1 MNAFIWNKIDKRGV
15 PLNSNIPSTERMNS
29 EDRSNQTGSGQ
40 PVKSWAAELWDWVKT
55 IVVAFVIMMLL
66 NLFVFNLSM
75 VKGQSMQPTLVE
87 RDRLFVNKIVYD
99 IGKPSRFD
107 VIVLRDPSEG
117 VEKKEFLVKRIV
129 GLPGDTVEVRDHH
142 LFVNGEQQ
150 AEAYTDTEV
159 QDPDFGPI
167 TLEHDHYFVMGDN
180 RHEGKSKDSR
190 VFGSITSSEIVGKAE
205 FIFWPFSEIKKL

>member
-1 MNAFIWNKIDKRGV
+1 M
-15 PLNSNIPSTERMNS
+15 NSNIPSTERMNS
-29 EDRSNQTGSGQ
+29 EDRSSQTGSEQ
-40 PVKSWAAELWDWVKT
+40 PRKSWAAELWDWVKT

-150 AEAYTDTEV
+150 AETYTDTEV

-167 TLEHDHYFVMGDN
+167 TLEDDHYFVMGDN

>member
-1 MNAFIWNKIDKRGV
+1 M
-15 PLNSNIPSTERMNS
+15 NSNNHSMEHVTS
-29 EDRSNQTGSGQ
+29 EEHNEPPKPEQ
-40 PVKSWAAELWDWVKT
+40 PGKSWVVELWDWVKT

-87 RDRLFVNKIVYD
+87 RDRLFVNKIVYHL
-99 IGKPSRFD
+99 GTPSRSD

-117 VEKKEFLVKRIV
+117 LEKKDFLVKRIV
-129 GLPGDTVEVRDHH
+129 GLPGDTIEVRDHH
-142 LFVNGEQQ
+142 LYVNGEQQ
-150 AEAYTDTEV
+150 AETYTDIEV

-167 TLEHDHYFVMGDN
+167 TLEPDHFFVMGDN

-190 VFGSITSSEIVGKAE
+190 VFGSITSDQIVGKAE
-205 FIFWPFSEIKKL
+205 FIFWPFSELKKL

>member
-1 MNAFIWNKIDKRGV
+1 M
-15 PLNSNIPSTERMNS
+15 NSNMPSVDSTVE
-29 EDRSNQTGSGQ
+29 EQNQKSAPEQAG
-40 PVKSWAAELWDWVKT
+40 KSWTTELWDWVKT

-87 RDRLFVNKIVYD
+87 SDRLFVNKMVYHF
-99 IGKPSRFD
+99 GEPARSD
-107 VIVLRDPSEG
+107 VIVLRDPSEDVG
-117 VEKKEFLVKRIV
+117 KKDYLVKRIV
-129 GLPGDTVEVRDHH
+129 GLPGDTIEVKDHH
-142 LFVNGEQQ
+142 LYVNSVQQ
-150 AEAYTDTEV
+150 TESYTDIEV

-167 TLEHDHYFVMGDN
+167 TLEPDHFFVMGDN

-205 FIFWPFSEIKKL
+205 FIFWPFSEMKKL

>member
-1 MNAFIWNKIDKRGV
+1 M
-15 PLNSNIPSTERMNS
+15 NSNIPSTECMNS
-29 EDRSNQTGSGQ
+29 EDRSSQTGSEQ
-40 PVKSWAAELWDWVKT
+40 PGKSWAAELWDWVKT

-150 AEAYTDTEV
+150 AETYTDTEV

-167 TLEHDHYFVMGDN
+167 TLEDDHYFVMGDN

>member
-1 MNAFIWNKIDKRGV
+1 
-15 PLNSNIPSTERMNS
+15 
-29 EDRSNQTGSGQ
+29 
-40 PVKSWAAELWDWVKT
+40 
-55 IVVAFVIMMLL
+55 MMLL

-150 AEAYTDTEV
+150 AETYTDTEV

-167 TLEHDHYFVMGDN
+167 TLEDDHYFVMGDN